1 MNYFKGDEL
10 ELKMYNAGLPALQA
24 ISLGLEEAFLGI
36 YECVPMGEL
45 LWDEQRVP
53 LTNAI
58 KREIFIQCFKQ
69 VFEAWT
75 FCGTFESYLLVFRK
89 IFGDDASIEF
99 TVPGPGKL
107 QIDIETFGAAINP
120 IVVRE
125 ISGGSYTIY
134 NLVDE
139 VGDNICAQTT
149 LGIETQYELEKIL
162 FSMVPN
168 GIYTEISLT
177 IGA

>member
-1 MNYFKGDEL
+1 MNFFKGDEQ
-10 ELKMYNAGLPALQA
+10 ELKMYNSMLGIMQG
-24 ISLGLEEAFLGI
+24 IGLGLNEYYLGAYEA
-36 YECVPMGEL
+36 VPMGEFIY
-45 LWDEQRVP
+45 DEERVP

-69 VFEAWT
+69 IFEAWT

-89 IFGDDASIEF
+89 IFGEESSIEF
-99 TVPGPGKL
+99 TVPGPGRL

-134 NLVDE
+134 NLVDD